1 MNIGE
6 VMTVT
11 GLHQLERI
19 TDFKIQILGQGI
31 NNLSKKDER
40 IIDKLNLLYG
50 ITERKLKNEL

>member
-11 GLHQLERI
+11 GLHQFERI

>member
-1 MNIGE
+1 MA
-6 VMTVT
+6 VT